1 LLNGRQTLINKI
13 GVQGMVLRTSVGT
26 PLPPGLRY
34 VVVFSDLE
42 GPMPPPVGSPTDVA
56 LLEAA
61 NLSLR
66 RHAAGVTDAFLFVM
80 NAGGDD
86 ESRVAAI
93 RAYGFPDARI
103 QIIGEAVEA
112 RQGELLS
119 ESADDDPHEGT
130 TDDAIEAIRCWMKAE
145 HPASL
150 PFPGGEYPL
159 GTAWW
164 MGIERVD
171 ILSGTHCAFEWGFS
185 NDSLA
190 ELLPCGQRKRAGTW
204 LSILEKI
211 GDPGIEADRN
221 SYMMQQRSGILA
233 AVLASWLNG
242 FETASGNGFYDF
254 DPTWTVKQLA
264 IDEFML
270 GHELAG
276 VRNDHLE
283 VLCDEHE
290 CDLDDLPGLALRLM
304 IEDRMSPVHGA
315 MTDFFGGEVMLFCSL
330 YWSIWPKVEESMSE
344 AMSQL
349 TGDGSFDRLAEL
361 GGAWR
366 FAADGY
372 WEET

>member
-1 LLNGRQTLINKI
+1 
-13 GVQGMVLRTSVGT
+13 MVLRTSAGT

-61 NLSLR
+61 NLALR

-86 ESRVAAI
+86 ESSVAAI
-93 RAYGFPDARI
+93 RAYGFPETRI
-103 QIIGEAVEA
+103 QIIGEAGEA
-112 RQGELLS
+112 RQVELLPDC
-119 ESADDDPHEGT
+119 ADINRNEET
-130 TDDAIEAIRCWMKAE
+130 TDDAMEAIRCWLKAE
-145 HPASL
+145 HPTAL

-159 GTAWW
+159 DTTWW
-164 MGIERVD
+164 MGIESADVPGARQ
-171 ILSGTHCAFEWGFS
+171 AFEWAFS
-185 NDSLA
+185 TYSFA
-190 ELLPCGQRKRAGTW
+190 ELLPYGQRKHAGTW

-211 GDPGIEADRN
+211 GDPDREADPD
-221 SYMMQQRSGILA
+221 SYMMQQRSGVRA

-242 FETASGNGFYDF
+242 FEAASGNGFYDF
-254 DPTWTVKQLA
+254 DPAWTVTQLA

-276 VRNDHLE
+276 VRSDRLE
-283 VLCDEHE
+283 VLCDEYE
-290 CDLDDLPGLALRLM
+290 CDLDGLPGLALRLM
-304 IEDRMSPVHGA
+304 VEDRMPPVHGA

-330 YWSIWPKVEESMSE
+330 YWSIWPKVEESMSA

>member
-1 LLNGRQTLINKI
+1 
-13 GVQGMVLRTSVGT
+13 MVLRTSVGT

-42 GPMPPPVGSPTDVA
+42 GPMPPPVGSPTDIA

-61 NLSLR
+61 NLALR

-112 RQGELLS
+112 RQGELLPDC
-119 ESADDDPHEGT
+119 ADDDPNEDTIEGV
-130 TDDAIEAIRCWMKAE
+130 IEAIRCWLKAG
-145 HPASL
+145 HPAAL

-159 GTAWW
+159 GTTWW
-164 MGIERVD
+164 MGIERGD
-171 ILSGTHCAFEWGFS
+171 ILPGTRRAFEWAFS
-185 NDSLA
+185 ADSFA
-190 ELLPCGQRKRAGTW
+190 ELVPCKQRKRAETW
-204 LSILEKI
+204 LSVLESV
-211 GDPGIEADRN
+211 GDPACEAEPD
-221 SYMMQQRSGILA
+221 SYLMQQRSGVLA

-242 FETASGNGFYDF
+242 FEAASGNGFYDF
-254 DPTWTVKQLA
+254 DPAWTVTQLA

-276 VRNDHLE
+276 VRSDRLE
-283 VLCDEHE
+283 VLCDEYE
-290 CDLDDLPGLALRLM
+290 CDLDGLPGLALRLM
-304 IEDRMSPVHGA
+304 VEDRMPPVHGA

-330 YWSIWPKVEESMSE
+330 YWSIWSKVEESMSV

-349 TGDGSFDRLAEL
+349 TGDCSFDRLAEL

-366 FAADGY
+366 FAVDGY
-372 WEET
+372 WEEA